1 MLLSSNFPS
10 QQAPTKRRHMARR
23 SRAPRRTWSDSRP
36 ALQTRS
42 RPGESQFARLAHW
55 ECRAETSCQAPG
67 GETHSCALVHRQSR
81 SPGEPPP
88 SPSQSASS
96 WTRPFYLGIP
106 WRAAPRRRLVVR
118 GRIAAVGCV
127 IGIAV
132 AAPVVVV
139 IEAVTKARHE
149 TPAAEVPLMAEV
161 TAGRG
166 EVLTRNAATESRA
179 GPADMAKAADMSAAA
194 KAADMSA
201 AEPAAHMSA
210 AAETSA
216 VSTAEAP
223 TVSTPTTSAA
233 ARKRI
238 SGQSGAKRGSRRQDD
253 HGLA

>member
-1 MLLSSNFPS
+1 M
-10 QQAPTKRRHMARR
+10 
-23 SRAPRRTWSDSRP
+23 
-36 ALQTRS
+36 
-42 RPGESQFARLAHW
+42 
-55 ECRAETSCQAPG
+55 
-67 GETHSCALVHRQSR
+67 
-81 SPGEPPP
+81 
-88 SPSQSASS
+88 
-96 WTRPFYLGIP
+96 
-106 WRAAPRRRLVVR
+106 
-118 GRIAAVGCV
+118 
-127 IGIAV
+127 
-132 AAPVVVV
+132 
-139 IEAVTKARHE
+139 
-149 TPAAEVPLMAEV
+149 PLMAEV

-194 KAADMSA
+194 KAADMSAAAKAADVSTTAEPADVSA

-253 HGLA
+253 HALA

>member
-1 MLLSSNFPS
+1 MLLSSNFPW

-55 ECRAETSCQAPG
+55 ECRAETSCRAPG

-96 WTRPFYLGIP
+96 WTRAFYLGLAF
-106 WRAAPRRRLVVR
+106 RAAPRRRLVVR
-118 GRIAAVGCV
+118 RRIAAVGCV

-149 TPAAEVPLMAEV
+149 TPAAEVPFMAEV
-161 TAGRG
+161 AAGVR
-166 EVLTRNAATESRA
+166 EVVTR
-179 GPADMAKAADMSAAA
+179 
-194 KAADMSA
+194 
-201 AEPAAHMSA
+201 
-210 AAETSA
+210 
-216 VSTAEAP
+216 STA
-223 TVSTPTTSAA
+223 S
-233 ARKRI
+233 
-238 SGQSGAKRGSRRQDD
+238 
-253 HGLA
+253 

>member
-1 MLLSSNFPS
+1 
-10 QQAPTKRRHMARR
+10 
-23 SRAPRRTWSDSRP
+23 
-36 ALQTRS
+36 
-42 RPGESQFARLAHW
+42 
-55 ECRAETSCQAPG
+55 AEM
-67 GETHSCALVHRQSR
+67 
-81 SPGEPPP
+81 
-88 SPSQSASS
+88 
-96 WTRPFYLGIP
+96 
-106 WRAAPRRRLVVR
+106 
-118 GRIAAVGCV
+118 
-127 IGIAV
+127 
-132 AAPVVVV
+132 
-139 IEAVTKARHE
+139 
-149 TPAAEVPLMAEV
+149 PLMAEV

-194 KAADMSA
+194 KAADVSTTAEPADVSA

-253 HGLA
+253 DGLA